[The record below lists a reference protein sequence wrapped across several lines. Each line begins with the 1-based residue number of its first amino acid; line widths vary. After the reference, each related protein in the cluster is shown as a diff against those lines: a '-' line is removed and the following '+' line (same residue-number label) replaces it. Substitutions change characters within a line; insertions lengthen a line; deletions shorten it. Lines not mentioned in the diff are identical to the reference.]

1 MKKGFLTGLLSFVI
15 AKVAHLLITGTI
27 GFVIGMSYSS
37 SPENIPWGLI
47 RTIDN
52 PIVGIIFLIFATRF
66 VYKKLTKTKNNKQ
79 ILND

>member
-15 AKVAHLLITGTI
+15 AKAAHLLITGTL
-27 GFVIGMSYSS
+27 GFIIGMSY
-37 SPENIPWGLI
+37 SPENIPWGFI
-47 RTIDN
+47 RSIDN
-52 PIVGIIFLIFATRF
+52 PILGIIFATRF